1 MCFRALS
8 FAQLFVV
15 LFALIAEFEVRVTRM
30 DEEEESSNES
40 QETIDPIVRDDLV
53 VPVLRRPQPP
63 PFPPPGWHNNQ
74 NRERSRSR
82 SPRAKGV
89 ISTHLSHRH
98 DLRQLTLDVFSHS
111 VFG

>member
-30 DEEEESSNES
+30 DEEEESSNEG

-63 PFPPPGWHNNQ
+63 PFPPPGWNNNQ

-82 SPRAKGV
+82 SPRG
-89 ISTHLSHRH
+89 
-98 DLRQLTLDVFSHS
+98 
-111 VFG
+111 